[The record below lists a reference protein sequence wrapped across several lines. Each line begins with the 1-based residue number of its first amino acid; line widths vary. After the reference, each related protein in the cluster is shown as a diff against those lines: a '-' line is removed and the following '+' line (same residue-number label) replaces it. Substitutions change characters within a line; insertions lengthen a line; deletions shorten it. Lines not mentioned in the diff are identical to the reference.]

1 MSGWKKLAAAP
12 AASDEVL
19 NVDNVFRSYL
29 YEGNGSS
36 NIGITNN
43 IALADGVGGGTSTEF
58 DGNSDYLLR
67 TTDLSNTQ
75 GSKTFTVSFWVYDNI
90 GKAGTSRAIYYIFD
104 GSTYYSFQVYF
115 LSTNGYL
122 SIRGRNSSG
131 TLILNQS
138 ITTAVRKKDQWL
150 HVLMSFDLSDSSKR
164 HYSVNDVV
172 GTPSNTT
179 YTNDTIAFSNGS
191 PQHSVAGSFTGST
204 LHDGKLAH
212 FYMDYTYRDLTVESN
227 RRLFIDANGGS
238 TSPSTLSALNPV
250 IYLPMTA
257 DYSVGENIGT
267 GGDLTAYGSPTIV
280 NSGTEY
286 LSGVG
291 QGGMVWYRRRDAG
304 ENHSIED
311 TERGLDKVIYTDST
325 NAEADPGAY
334 GLQAYNADGFIAGY
348 DTSGGDYASWTF
360 RKTPKFFDIQTWTGN
375 GTAGRTISH
384 NLNCDVGMIWVK
396 RRDSTGNW
404 RVWARADASTAYALF
419 LNGAS
424 AGTTPPQAA
433 IFGNGTS
440 YVAPTSTEFT
450 IGSAADLNASGGT
463 YVAYIFAHNDG
474 DGGFG
479 PNADQ
484 DIIKCGSYTGTG
496 TESILN
502 VIDVGFHPQFL
513 IIKRLTGGTDDWS
526 MMDDMRGFYEA
537 QYTNDN
543 GLTRILQPNSA
554 TAEFNDSLV
563 YPRPNGFALTNNS
576 SKANANGSKY
586 FYMAINSRPTTPPT
600 FSSEVFDV
608 ITQTP
613 DQNLNGTFIEP
624 SISPIGQV
632 DMNILGQRSRNGLP
646 NTYLWDRRR
655 GSRYFWET
663 NRNVDESNRGAT
675 YRIFD
680 DSSSGFLDNF
690 SYPSGSVT
698 NNMIYWMWQRRA
710 TFLDIITYT
719 GAGTNGQ
726 RINHGLGAVP
736 AMIWIK
742 KRGTASDW
750 AVWHK
755 ELNGG
760 VNAEDYHLHLNTSA
774 PENTGN
780 EFGQYNSYYP
790 TETDFEVGSSALTND
805 TNYQFVAYL
814 FGEIDG
820 VTKMGRYTGNGSSLT
835 VDCGFSKGAKF
846 VLIKCTTSTNGA
858 QWCALDTA
866 RGITAGNDPVLQ
878 LNTTN
883 AELSIDCM
891 DPSNSGFTVVQE
903 ANRNLNRN
911 NDEYVYYAIA
921 TP

>member
-1 MSGWKKLAAAP
+1 MSGWKKLATAGAAD
-12 AASDEVL
+12 AEIL

-29 YEGNGSS
+29 YDGDSQAQNIYNG
-36 NIGITNN
+36 
-43 IALADGVGGGTSTEF
+43 IALADSPSGDLGSSTLFENYNESLNKSS
-58 DGNSDYLLR
+58 DLTGNSD
-67 TTDLSNTQ
+67 
-75 GSKTFTVSFWVYDNI
+75 GKTFTFSFWIYPVPSNNNTMYIYHTSGSWKNTI
-90 GKAGTSRAIYYIFD
+90 SWGLNGTIFVAFFNNESSGGTVFEIQNPDLVCPPNTWSHVIFSADMSDTTKRHLYIND
-104 GSTYYSFQVYF
+104 SEATPSWSYSNQTIDWTRTNHAVGDDLTASTGNF
-115 LSTNGYL
+115 NGY
-122 SIRGRNSSG
+122 
-131 TLILNQS
+131 
-138 ITTAVRKKDQWL
+138 
-150 HVLMSFDLSDSSKR
+150 M
-164 HYSVNDVV
+164 
-172 GTPSNTT
+172 
-179 YTNDTIAFSNGS
+179 
-191 PQHSVAGSFTGST
+191 
-204 LHDGKLAH
+204 AH
-212 FYMDYTYRDLTVESN
+212 FFFDKTYRDLSVTST
-227 RRLFIDANGGS
+227 RRTFIDSARGS
-238 TSPSTLSALNPV
+238 TSASTLAALNP
-250 IYLPMTA
+250 ILYLPMVSG
-257 DYSVGENIGT
+257 YSVGENAGT
-267 GGDLTAYGSPTIV
+267 GGNFTGTNSPTIV
-280 NSGTEY
+280 TDKGTQ
-286 LSGVG
+286 SVAGVG
-291 QGGMVWYRRRDAG
+291 QGGMVWFKSRNTSTFHAVF
-304 ENHSIED
+304 D
-311 TERGLDKVIYTDST
+311 TERGVLERLRTAST
-325 NAEADPGAY
+325 NAQDNVTRSLTAF
-334 GLQAYNADGFIAGY
+334 NSNGFNVGNNGIVNQTGREYVA
-348 DTSGGDYASWTF
+348 WTF
-360 RKTPKFFDIQTWTGN
+360 RKAPKFFDVQTWSGN

-384 NLNCDVGMIWVK
+384 NLGCDVGMIWV
-396 RRDSTGNW
+396 RRTDSTGNW
-404 RVWARADASTAYALF
+404 RVWARADASNAYALF
-419 LNGAS
+419 LNGGS
-424 AGTTPPQAA
+424 AGTSPPQAA

-450 IGSAADLNASGGT
+450 IGSSADLNASGGT
-463 YVAYIFAHNDG
+463 YVAYIFAHNNN

-479 PNADQ
+479 PNQDQ

-496 TESILN
+496 TESLSN
-502 VIDVGFHPQFL
+502 VIDVGFHPQL
-513 IIKRLTGGTDDWS
+513 LLLKRLTGGTDDWIIL
-526 MMDDMRGFYEA
+526 DDMRGFYESR
-537 QYTNDN
+537 YFNDN
-543 GLTRILQPNSA
+543 GLTRNLVPNSA
-554 TAEFNDSLV
+554 GAEYNDSLV

-576 SKANANGSKY
+576 SKANTNGSKY

-600 FSSEVFDV
+600 SSSEVFDV
-608 ITQTP
+608 ITQTV
-613 DQNLNGTFIEP
+613 DSNLTGTFIEP
-624 SISPIGQV
+624 DISPIGQV
-632 DMNILGQRSRNGLP
+632 DMNILGQRTRNGLP

-655 GSRYFWET
+655 GSRNFWET
-663 NRNVDESNRGAT
+663 NRDVDESDRGST
-675 YRIFD
+675 YKISD

-820 VTKMGRYTGNGSSLT
+820 VTKMGRYSGNGSSLA
-835 VDCGFSKGAKF
+835 VDCGFSSGAKF
-846 VLIKCTTSTNGA
+846 VLIKSTSSTNGA

-878 LNTTN
+878 LNNTN
-883 AELSIDCM
+883 AELSVDCI

-911 NDEYVYYAIA
+911 GDDYVYYAIA